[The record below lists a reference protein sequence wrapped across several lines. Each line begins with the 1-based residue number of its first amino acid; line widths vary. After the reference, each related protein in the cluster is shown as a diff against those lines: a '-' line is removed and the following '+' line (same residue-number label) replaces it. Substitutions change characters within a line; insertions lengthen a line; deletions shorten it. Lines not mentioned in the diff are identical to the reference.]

1 MPLQIWAN
9 SQRQEGTYQGC
20 QLPLPQ
26 ILPSQRMDGLHLHWK
41 KLNGFSCCLLES
53 LEEDQYFL
61 LENKHQQWEDIFLAK
76 KLFHYHIK
84 MRKWRKR
91 VNIKGLCQQ
100 NDDGPSYVLFIA
112 KTYWHLK
119 SIHIHQQNQITPWIY
134 CTYGRQPQLVACGE

>member
-1 MPLQIWAN
+1 MPLQIQAN

-61 LENKHQQWEDIFLAK
+61 LENKHQRWKDIFLAK
-76 KLFHYHIK
+76 ELFHYHIK
-84 MRKWRKR
+84 MRKWRKKSKYKGTLSTKWWWSFLSTFHCK
-91 VNIKGLCQQ
+91 NILAAEKH
-100 NDDGPSYVLFIA
+100 SYSSTKPKHSMDILYI
-112 KTYWHLK
+112 W
-119 SIHIHQQNQITPWIY
+119 
-134 CTYGRQPQLVACGE
+134 